1 MKHFV
6 FLHYGIKRKFRTA
19 IFYKDYFEKFFIEQ
33 SEKVKAK
40 IIWTIELIEEL
51 ERIPEIY
58 LKHIESTVGLYEI
71 RIKLG
76 SDIYRIFC
84 FFEHG
89 KLIILTNGFHKK
101 KQKTPKKEIKRAL
114 KIKEAYENENK

>member
-1 MKHFV
+1 MDS
-6 FLHYGIKRKFRTA
+6 RKKYRTA

-58 LKHIESTVGLYEI
+58 FKHIESTDSLYEI
-71 RIKLG
+71 RVKHG
-76 SDIYRIFC
+76 SDIFRIFC
-84 FFEHG
+84 FFDHG
-89 KLIILTNGFHKK
+89 KLIIIANGFQKK
-101 KQKTPKKEIKRAL
+101 TQKTPTNEIERAL
-114 KIKEAYENENK
+114 NIKEEYDNEKK